1 MKKINFAVTLVLLFC
16 GLLLHAQQ
24 STTGVVLDAAGVPI
38 PGATIIISGT
48 DKGTTSDFDGNFS
61 IETNDSD
68 SLEISSIGFESQTL
82 AVNGLT
88 NLTIFLQDSVSQLEE
103 IIVTGYSTQARG
115 SVTGAVA
122 TVDVAD
128 AVKVPVVNAAE
139 VLQGRVSG
147 VSVVTKRSTRFS
159 TNSKNSWIRYSEQ

>member
-48 DKGTTSDFDGNFS
+48 DQGTTSDFDGNFS
-61 IETNDSD
+61 IETNDDD

-82 AVNGLT
+82 AVKGLT
-88 NLTIFLQDSVSQLEE
+88 NLTIFLQD
-103 IIVTGYSTQARG
+103 A
-115 SVTGAVA
+115 
-122 TVDVAD
+122 
-128 AVKVPVVNAAE
+128 
-139 VLQGRVSG
+139 
-147 VSVVTKRSTRFS
+147 
-159 TNSKNSWIRYSEQ
+159 